1 MNSKV
6 SLLFA
11 GLTRDLLLTMILS
24 SVGSHILG
32 FCVTLWNT
40 TGSLIVEKFLA
51 VCALR
56 CHSMLLFI
64 SMMRLLG
71 GRIRSMGMT

>member
-11 GLTRDLLLTMILS
+11 GLTQDLLLTMILS
-24 SVGSHILG
+24 SVGLHVLG

-64 SMMRLLG
+64 SMMCLLG
-71 GRIRSMGMT
+71 GRIRSVEMT